1 MVISLIRYPNKIVKD
16 NSSKFKTYGNRGMTL
31 ESEIN
36 STNEYYLANDIAIIY
51 KKPTPVQVVK
61 QVNKKIVD
69 AYFKVPSTTDYNGL
83 YKGIYIDF
91 DAKETKSRTSYPLS
105 NIHSHQIKHI
115 ENVIRHGGIG
125 FIILRFTLF
134 NETYLLFGEDLLSFI
149 NSNDRKSIP
158 YDYFKKKGHL
168 IKDKLAPRVDYL
180 EVIDKYGGIKNETK
194 NKKKEC

>member
-61 QVNKKIVD
+61 QVNNKIVD

-91 DAKETKSRTSYPLS
+91 DAKETRSRTSYPLS

-158 YDYFKKKGHL
+158 YDYFKKKGYL

-194 NKKKEC
+194 N

>member
-83 YKGIYIDF
+83 YKGIYIYF
-91 DAKETKSRTSYPLS
+91 DAKETRSRTSYPLS